1 MADIKKFLNQ
11 DGVSVLWS
19 RIAEEVKK
27 VDDKAV
33 ANAAALEVHAGKIQ
47 TMEGQ
52 IAALEAGTYDDSE
65 VRGLIKDNADAI
77 ADNKAAIEVLNGDA
91 DVVGSV
97 ANTANAAA
105 AAKVA
110 EIVAGA
116 DADFDTLKEIAD
128 WILNDTTGA
137 ADMAND
143 IKALE
148 DKMVGIEETVVKSIA
163 AAIEEALKSEGADK
177 YALASELSALAD
189 RVKAIEDAGYQNA
202 EQVGSAIDAKIAAL
216 DLANKYD
223 AKGAAAAAETAAKAY
238 ADGLAVNYDAKGSAA
253 TAESNAKAYADG
265 LVANC
270 DVKGAAAAAEAA
282 AKSHSDA
289 NLVTAKAYSDANL
302 VTAKAYTDT
311 EVAKIQALTEAEID
325 AAIAAATAKA

>member
-19 RIAEEVKK
+19 RIAQEVKK

-33 ANAAALEVHAGKIQ
+33 ANAAALEAQAGKIQ

-52 IAALEAGTYDDSE
+52 IAALEAGTYDDTE
-65 VRGLIKDNADAI
+65 VRGLI
-77 ADNKAAIEVLNGDA
+77 ADNKAAHEANAAAIATLNGAA

-105 AAKVA
+105 AAEVA
-110 EIVAGA
+110 KIVANA

-177 YALASELSALAD
+177 YALASDLVALAD

-253 TAESNAKAYADG
+253 TAESNAKSYADG

-325 AAIAAATAKA
+325 AAIAAAKA